1 MSGTLQDS
9 KNSCALFHLLYPYK
23 FPKLIMIKIYID
35 RHIFSLNIFSKITSY
50 FEMRKKNVRTYIV
63 EQVLRMT
70 AVILLNETVP
80 YVNWLKRKIKK
91 YFLKTYV

>member
-1 MSGTLQDS
+1 M
-9 KNSCALFHLLYPYK
+9 YPYK
-23 FPKLIMIKIYID
+23 FPKHIMIKIYID

-80 YVNWLKRKIKK
+80 YVNWLKRKIKNI
-91 YFLKTYV
+91 F